1 MEVAGSHL
9 FYTHNPWNV
18 TEEQLSTIWKNVLSE
33 VEPHFSPP
41 VFKTWFKHSRLVTLK
56 PGYAEIGV
64 ENMVTQNFIKKYAE
78 ERLVAIL
85 SGQAGFPVT
94 TVGYNIQPT
103 AKTRRHAPTNTGPD
117 LFEAAGQPTVA
128 IPVFEQKQAQPTEPP
143 IPSNLN
149 PKYTFSTFI
158 IGNRNRLAHAA
169 ARSVAER
176 PGKMYNPLYLYGG
189 VGLGKT
195 HLMQAVGN
203 EIIAREPQKRILYVS
218 SENLMNEYVAGIRG
232 NKMDAFKKKYRNVD
246 VFLIDDI
253 QFIAGKEG
261 IQEEFFHT
269 FNALYQMDKQII
281 ITSDKAPS
289 EIADLEERLSSR
301 FSSGMIADMQL
312 PDLETRHAILQ
323 AKCEEKGI
331 DLPSTVL
338 MYIAD
343 LVETNIRELEGALT
357 TVLVHSAASG
367 SIPSLEEVQQILRPF
382 SMHKPLKKTSFE
394 QIKEI
399 VCEFYGVEFEDIKG
413 PRRQQ
418 ELVKPRQIL
427 MYLLKTELGMTFPS
441 IGREIGGRDHTTAMH
456 SVEKIEKEMKKSPDL
471 LEELQRL
478 KEMFYIGGKR

>member
-1 MEVAGSHL
+1 M
-9 FYTHNPWNV
+9 
-18 TEEQLSTIWKNVLSE
+18 TEEQLNLIWKQALSE
-33 VEPHFSPP
+33 IEGEISPA
-41 VFKTWFKHSRLVTLK
+41 VFKTWFHGAQLTALTPGSAQVT
-56 PGYAEIGV
+56 V
-64 ENMVTQNFIKKYAE
+64 ENIHSKGFIHKYAE
-78 ERLVAIL
+78 GKIL
-85 SGQAGFPVT
+85 ASISQQAGYEVT
-94 TVGYNIQPT
+94 TIEYIIVAKPKVGRKN
-103 AKTRRHAPTNTGPD
+103 APAGGQS
-117 LFEAAGQPTVA
+117 LFNSVDDSEPVSPSQAAQ
-128 IPVFEQKQAQPTEPP
+128 QRSSDP
-143 IPSNLN
+143 IPESNLN
-149 PKYTFSTFI
+149 PKYRFDTFI

-169 ARSVAER
+169 AKAVAER

-203 EIIAREPQKRILYVS
+203 EIIAREPQKRVVYVS
-218 SENLMNEYVAGIRG
+218 SESLMNEYVAGIRG

-253 QFIAGKEG
+253 QFIAGKDG

-269 FNALYQMDKQII
+269 FNSLYQTDKQII

-312 PDLETRHAILQ
+312 PDQETRQAILQ

-331 DLPSTVL
+331 SLPDQVIF
-338 MYIAD
+338 YIAD

-357 TVLVHSAASG
+357 TVLVHLAS
-367 SIPSLEEVQQILRPF
+367 SDTPPSLEEVRDMLRAF
-382 SMHKPLKKTSFE
+382 SLHKPLKKTTFE

-399 VCEFYGVEFEDIKG
+399 VCEYYGVDFKDVQG

-418 ELVKPRQIL
+418 EIVKPRQIL
-427 MYLLKTELGMTFPS
+427 MYLMKNELGMTFPT

-456 SVEKIEKEMKKSPDL
+456 SVDKIEKEMKKSPDL
-471 LEELQRL
+471 LDELSRI
-478 KEMFYIGGKR
+478 KELFYVGGHKP